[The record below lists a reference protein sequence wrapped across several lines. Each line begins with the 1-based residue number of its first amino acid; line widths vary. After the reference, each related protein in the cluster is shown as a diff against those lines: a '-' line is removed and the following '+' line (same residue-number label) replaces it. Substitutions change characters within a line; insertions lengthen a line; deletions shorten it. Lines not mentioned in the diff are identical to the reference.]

1 MGKGSVEAGRLVGGG
16 GMCIGLD
23 TSRSGKEDIL
33 KVTKEIVTGIARGCE
48 CGRVSNK
55 RGLEGKCRVQ
65 GAAGG
70 QH

>member
-55 RGLEGKCRVQ
+55 RG
-65 GAAGG
+65 
-70 QH
+70 